1 MSDPGPTPAPTPPE
15 VTIDTL
21 IAEFNDLAAKRDAKS
36 AAHADTL
43 ARSQDVIT
51 AQALQ
56 SQAVTAESDAADSE
70 ETVFAQLKA
79 DLDAFKAATP

>member
-1 MSDPGPTPAPTPPE
+1 MSDPGPTPTPSE
-15 VTIDTL
+15 ITIDTL
-21 IAEFNDLAAKRDAKS
+21 IAEFNDLAQKRDAKA
-36 AAHADTL
+36 AAHAATL

>member
-1 MSDPGPTPAPTPPE
+1 MSDPGPTPTPAE

-21 IAEFNDLAAKRDAKS
+21 IAEFNDLAAKREAKGT
-36 AAHADTL
+36 AHAATL

>member
-1 MSDPGPTPAPTPPE
+1 MSDPGPTTTPPE
-15 VTIDTL
+15 LTIDTL
-21 IAEFNDLAAKRDAKS
+21 IAEFNDLAQKRDAK
-36 AAHADTL
+36 ATAHAATL

-56 SQAVTAESDAADSE
+56 SQAVTAEGNAADSE
-70 ETVFAQLKA
+70 EAVFAQLKA